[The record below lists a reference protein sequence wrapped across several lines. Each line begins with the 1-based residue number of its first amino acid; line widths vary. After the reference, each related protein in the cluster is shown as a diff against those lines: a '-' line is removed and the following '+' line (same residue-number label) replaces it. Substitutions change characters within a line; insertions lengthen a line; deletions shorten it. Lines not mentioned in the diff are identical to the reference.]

1 MSQLSKKL
9 FFSFGLVCDRDLEIW
24 VRGVSVVAAKSKLG
38 CWDFFWKGR
47 SVSGTPLASVYSFFV
62 KDSKS

>member
-9 FFSFGLVCDRDLEIW
+9 FFSFGLLCGRDLEIGVW
-24 VRGVSVVAAKSKLG
+24 GVSVVATKSELG
-38 CWDFFWKGR
+38 CWGFFWDR
-47 SVSGTPLASVYSFFV
+47 CSVSGAPLAFFYSFFV